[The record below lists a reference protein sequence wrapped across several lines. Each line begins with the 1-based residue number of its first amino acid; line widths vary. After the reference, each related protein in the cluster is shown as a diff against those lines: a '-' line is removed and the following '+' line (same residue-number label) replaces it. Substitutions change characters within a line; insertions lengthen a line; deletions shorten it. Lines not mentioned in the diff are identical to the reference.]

1 MPAYLLVRRGP
12 APVVGIIAMLA
23 LPDLAVKALNGTP
36 QGVALPLFLLA
47 LYFAVHRRRKGFVAT
62 AVAILFTHHL
72 TGLITLVLYYAM
84 WVLPRSRDRGFL
96 RGEWPYLLF
105 FSAWPLYWAW
115 TFSNTGQWYMAPI
128 LLVLTVAIGL
138 PIAVVL
144 YLAAPHTRRAV
155 DWAGARAAALSP
167 LRLVALAV
175 GVAAAGLLLSGVT
188 LETPGLSTAGL
199 ANRLVVALYAVLLVI
214 AGAAIL
220 ARRDHGLA
228 LFAAILLALGSAVVG
243 MGCQHVF
250 DSLRVVDY
258 VVLGGLATLFAPGL
272 SARWMSRS
280 LLLTVAVVVVLAGGF
295 RLANSYDRLF
305 VNTDGQI
312 EAARWVKANTPDDV
326 SIASDT
332 KMSLLILGEGGR
344 NATFEGTW
352 WLFDDSPVTPY
363 IAALNGDDRFLDRPI
378 RYVLVSDY
386 MLERGAEV
394 TWFTSTLK
402 PSFDLPLRMDTVGE
416 RVYEQGGVTVW
427 ELDPIV
433 AFAGSESPDDLFSW
447 FYGHGVGRLCR

>member
-1 MPAYLLVRRGP
+1 MLTHGSVPVRRPWQRTSTLQWLRSPLPTVGLTVALALAMARVGWNLARPQDIFLDSWVLVHLLQALDGEASLLPRAALTLHYPLSYLPLFPLAKVFGPFTTVKLLYPIIALLAAVPAYLLVRRGP

-36 QGVALPLFLLA
+36 QGVALPLFLLT

-144 YLAAPHTRRAV
+144 YLAAPHTRQAV

-188 LETPGLSTAGL
+188 LETPGLSTGGL

-243 MGCQHVF
+243 MGC
-250 DSLRVVDY
+250 
-258 VVLGGLATLFAPGL
+258 
-272 SARWMSRS
+272 
-280 LLLTVAVVVVLAGGF
+280 
-295 RLANSYDRLF
+295 
-305 VNTDGQI
+305 
-312 EAARWVKANTPDDV
+312 
-326 SIASDT
+326 
-332 KMSLLILGEGGR
+332 
-344 NATFEGTW
+344 
-352 WLFDDSPVTPY
+352 
-363 IAALNGDDRFLDRPI
+363 
-378 RYVLVSDY
+378 
-386 MLERGAEV
+386 
-394 TWFTSTLK
+394 
-402 PSFDLPLRMDTVGE
+402 
-416 RVYEQGGVTVW
+416 
-427 ELDPIV
+427 
-433 AFAGSESPDDLFSW
+433 
-447 FYGHGVGRLCR
+447 